1 MLYFRVFSVGSTTCS
16 GEVGIAFHQK
26 WIENVSEVDGISDRI
41 VVLKLAFEGN
51 LLCAFFVYA
60 PQSGLNVFMVT
71 C

>member
-41 VVLKLAFEGN
+41 VVLKLAF
-51 LLCAFFVYA
+51 
-60 PQSGLNVFMVT
+60 
-71 C
+71 